1 MSVFLLCEQAIGLIR
16 GKRLILS
23 SQERELLEA
32 LNYEGLTAAHAQD
45 EACVCALH
53 FEQVRDRLLELYSWI
68 FARMTETPA
77 LISESVP
84 GWKYTFQL
92 PSDCLKVLAVIAH
105 DKRLCESNPPV
116 SKLTSPLSGGT
127 REFFEI
133 FYSDYQENVELTE
146 YETAGGQLYAN
157 REVVYIRYTGR
168 ITDISKWTP
177 VFKDAFII
185 KLAAEIAMAV
195 SGDLNIVNALNQK
208 LQIVIQEAI
217 ALGAIAVDT
226 KLPKQG
232 EPRFSTM
239 REMPYLDYSGIP
251 TRPCSP
257 LDSCYSCNSCNRR
270 KCYA

>member
-23 SQERELLEA
+23 SQERDLLET

-105 DKRLCESNPPV
+105 DKRLDDS
-116 SKLTSPLSGGT
+116 LTGKCKH
-127 REFFEI
+127 I
-133 FYSDYQENVELTE
+133 SDYQENVELTE
-146 YETAGGQLYAN
+146 YETARGQLYAN

-232 EPRFSTM
+232 EPRFSTI